1 MSDSRNKIKSF
12 NHWALIVF
20 LSMPFFYSCSS
31 YQTKMD
37 VYYGHLK
44 AHQYEKALKSMEAN
58 KFLNHPRNIL
68 LKDLE
73 RGRLQMLNNNP
84 KKSNEFLNAADAILE
99 SNYKTAK
106 DVAVSNLTNPM
117 MENYRGED
125 FEKLMVNYFKA
136 INYVDL
142 GETADALVE
151 ARRMTL
157 ATNRLSEKYKN
168 KESRYSNDPF
178 ILNVQ
183 GMLYEMSEDWNNAFI
198 SYRNAA
204 DVYLAAGSVY
214 YGVAIPPQLQQDLL
228 YSAAM
233 MGFTAEQL
241 KYEELFQVKL
251 TRQKNDAGELIL
263 FLEEGNAPVKEDNSI
278 MITNV
283 GGIGGFQYLNPYGS
297 YVSIPFDHR
306 VYGISDEK
314 LSSIRTFKISL
325 PSYKI
330 VFNKSAASA
339 INVNGAEYPMQLSQ
353 DFNTLAVSV
362 LKERYLS
369 EMAKAMARFLV
380 KKLVEVGAEKVAVTI
395 AENKN
400 SKAKESNTNEA
411 ERKKNQERAENI
423 GKAIG
428 FLVNMAN
435 SITEK
440 ADTRS
445 WLSLPAYISY
455 IRLPLKS
462 GENSISL
469 NYKGIKKSILIQGNK
484 GLQIKSIVV
493 E

>member
-1 MSDSRNKIKSF
+1 
-12 NHWALIVF
+12 
-20 LSMPFFYSCSS
+20 
-31 YQTKMD
+31 
-37 VYYGHLK
+37 
-44 AHQYEKALKSMEAN
+44 
-58 KFLNHPRNIL
+58 
-68 LKDLE
+68 
-73 RGRLQMLNNNP
+73 
-84 KKSNEFLNAADAILE
+84 
-99 SNYKTAK
+99 
-106 DVAVSNLTNPM
+106 
-117 MENYRGED
+117 
-125 FEKLMVNYFKA
+125 
-136 INYVDL
+136 
-142 GETADALVE
+142 
-151 ARRMTL
+151 
-157 ATNRLSEKYKN
+157 
-168 KESRYSNDPF
+168 
-178 ILNVQ
+178 
-183 GMLYEMSEDWNNAFI
+183 
-198 SYRNAA
+198 
-204 DVYLAAGSVY
+204 
-214 YGVAIPPQLQQDLL
+214 
-228 YSAAM
+228 
-233 MGFTAEQL
+233 
-241 KYEELFQVKL
+241 
-251 TRQKNDAGELIL
+251 
-263 FLEEGNAPVKEDNSI
+263 